1 VTEPFHAEPFREVIR
16 ERPALVPTGLDRAAA
31 YAWRLIVIGIV
42 ALAALWLI
50 REARVVFFP
59 IVVAVFVTRALSP
72 ISGWL
77 RRHRWRPAL
86 AALVSMLGFF
96 LALGGVLAVAGTSF
110 ADEADSVR
118 PTLVQAVDD
127 IEDWLV
133 DDSPFNVSRSDVDSV
148 RQRVSTEFDRFLS
161 SSDGTIA
168 DRATLV
174 AEVFTGFLLAI
185 ILTFFMLRD
194 GRRLSEWVASRGAGD
209 RPDRIRRSLDA
220 AWSALAGYLRGASIL
235 GIVEATIIGLTLWI
249 VGGSLIVPVMVLT
262 VLGAFVPIVGA
273 VLAGVVAV
281 LVALV
286 TAGTGPAIVV
296 ALVVVVVQ
304 QLDNDLLA
312 PVIYGRA
319 LSLHPV
325 AILISVVAGGALLG
339 LTGTIL
345 AVPVVA
351 VVFNAVREY
360 RKSPADQTAQITDI
374 AATDGE
380 VTDGE
385 VTVVAD

>member
-1 VTEPFHAEPFREVIR
+1 MTEPIHEVLH
-16 ERPALVPTGLDRAAA
+16 ERPKLVPKGLDQAAA
-31 YAWRLIVIGIV
+31 YAWRLIAIGIV
-42 ALAALWLI
+42 ALAGLWLI

-59 IVVAVFVTRALSP
+59 IVIAVFITRALSP

-77 RRHRWRPAL
+77 RRHGWRPAL

-96 LALGGVLAVAGTSF
+96 VVLGGLLTIAGRSF
-110 ADEADSVR
+110 ADEAGSIK

-133 DDSPFNVSRSDVDSV
+133 DDSPFNVSRQNVDSV
-148 RQRVSTEFDRFLS
+148 RERLSTEFDRFLS
-161 SSDGTIA
+161 SSDGSIA
-168 DRATLV
+168 DQATLV

-194 GRRLSEWVASRGAGD
+194 GRRLAEWVASRGPGD
-209 RPDRIRRSLDA
+209 RPDRIRRSLDS
-220 AWSALAGYLRGASIL
+220 AWAALAGYLRGASLL
-235 GIVEATIIGLTLWI
+235 GIVEATIVGLTLWV
-249 VGGSLIVPVMVLT
+249 VGGSLILPVMMLT
-262 VLGAFVPIVGA
+262 ILGAFVPIVGA
-273 VLAGVVAV
+273 TVAGVVAV

-286 TAGTGPAIVV
+286 TAGTGSAIVV
-296 ALVVVVVQ
+296 AIVVLVVQ

-312 PVIYGRA
+312 PIIYGRA

-339 LTGTIL
+339 LAGTIL
-345 AVPVVA
+345 AVPLVA

-360 RKSPADQTAQITDI
+360 RKPPEDIDDTAT
-374 AATDGE
+374 AA
-380 VTDGE
+380 
-385 VTVVAD
+385 

>member
-1 VTEPFHAEPFREVIR
+1 MTESSNEVLH
-16 ERPALVPTGLDRAAA
+16 ERPSLVPKGLERAAA

-42 ALAALWLI
+42 ALAGLWLI

-59 IVVAVFVTRALSP
+59 IVVAVFITRALSP

-77 RRHRWRPAL
+77 HRHRWRPAL
-86 AALVSMLGFF
+86 AALVSMVGFF
-96 LALGGVLAVAGTSF
+96 VVLGGVLTIVGNAV
-110 ADEADSVR
+110 ADEADSIR

-133 DDSPFNVSRSDVDSV
+133 DDSPFNISRNTVDSV
-148 RQRVSTEFDRFLS
+148 RERVSTEFDRFVS
-161 SSDGTIA
+161 SSDGAIA

-194 GRRLSEWVASRGAGD
+194 GQRLAEWVASRGKGD
-209 RPDRIRRSLDA
+209 RPDRIRRSLDS
-220 AWSALAGYLRGASIL
+220 AWAALAGYLRGASLL

-249 VGGSLIVPVMVLT
+249 VGGSLIAPVMVFT
-262 VLGAFVPIVGA
+262 VLGAFIPIVGA
-273 VLAGVVAV
+273 TLAGVVAV

-286 TAGTGPAIVV
+286 TAGTGPAVVVAIVV
-296 ALVVVVVQ
+296 LIVQ

-312 PVIYGRA
+312 PIIYGRA

-360 RKSPADQTAQITDI
+360 RKSPAEVTETDI
-374 AATDGE
+374 TETDE
-380 VTDGE
+380 T
-385 VTVVAD
+385 ALAN